1 LAQQHKICPT
11 CNTPNHRNALICSA
25 CGANISGVIGG
36 SRDTQPR
43 RLQLSERSFGDAD
56 LLEGNLRWRGSA
68 YFVGGLAVLVL
79 VACIGIV
86 AVVGVRFFNTLA
98 PNDILQDGRTMTP
111 SNNGI
116 VLATNTARPT
126 LGLATVTLGPPTPT
140 YTEVPTITPTQGP
153 CVQEVLAG
161 DTMIQLFIRCG
172 HRDYLPEVVQSVV
185 DENNLADANSIQVGQ
200 SIQIPW
206 PTPTLDPNATA
217 TPIPTESANV
227 GSPVAVAAAGG
238 AIILEGGTRI
248 FPTETLPPG
257 ITWHTV
263 SPDENIL
270 VIAVSYNTSLRLL
283 SDLNPQ
289 IQFSQCDFGSPTG
302 GDTCVVLLRPGEQ
315 VRVPAPTLAP
325 TLSPTPSG
333 SETPTPTATPTFN
346 VPTIVSPSDRAFFR
360 LDDLITLRWIGTGAL
375 GNAEAYRVTVTN
387 LMSGEVFTGETQE
400 LFFILPEEWRG
411 SDLRNDYTW
420 RVAVVRTDQADVVIF
435 ETDSRQF
442 TWQGRGSA

>member
-1 LAQQHKICPT
+1 MAQQHKICPT
-11 CNTPNHRNALICSA
+11 CNTPNHRNALICST

-43 RLQLSERSFGDAD
+43 RPQPNQPSFGDAD

-68 YFVGGLAVLVL
+68 YFIGALVML
-79 VACIGIV
+79 
-86 AVVGVRFFNTLA
+86 AVVGCIGVIGFVGIRFFDTFSSGAQLDTERTL
-98 PNDILQDGRTMTP
+98 TP
-111 SNNGI
+111 SNGGI

-140 YTEVPTITPTQGP
+140 YTEVPSITPTQGP
-153 CVQEVLAG
+153 CVQEVLTG

-206 PTPTLDPNATA
+206 PTPTIDPNAVPTITA
-217 TPIPTESANV
+217 TALANADSSV
-227 GSPVAVAAAGG
+227 QVASSGVV
-238 AIILEGGTRI
+238 ILDNGTRI

-270 VIAVSYNTSLRLL
+270 VIAVGYNTSLRLL

-302 GDTCVVLLRPGEQ
+302 GDSCIVLLSPGQQ
-315 VRVPAPTLAP
+315 VRVPAPTSAP
-325 TLSPTPSG
+325 TLSPTASG
-333 SETPTPTATPTFN
+333 SETPTPTPTATFN
-346 VPTIVSPSDRAFFR
+346 VPTIVSPSDRAFFNA
-360 LDDLITLRWIGTGAL
+360 DDLVTFRWIGTGAL
-375 GNAEAYRVTVTN
+375 GENEAYRVTVTN
-387 LMSGEVFTGETQE
+387 LGSGQTFTHETQA
-400 LFFILPEEWRG
+400 LFFVLPEEWRG
-411 SDLRNDYTW
+411 TALRNDYSW
-420 RVAVVRTDQADVVIF
+420 QVSVIRVDQPNTVIF

-442 TWQGRGSA
+442 TWQGRGSS